1 MANYKVSA
9 TLSARDQ
16 GFSSTMQKA
25 VSSMNGVDSTAGR
38 LSQRLKQGLGF
49 GVVMAVG
56 QKAVN
61 AVTGAVRGMA
71 SQVGNAVNRFDT
83 LNNFPKIMKN
93 LGYSTKDAKKA
104 LSTMSEGIDGLP
116 TSLDSIASASQKI
129 APLTGN
135 LDKAAKVT
143 VAMNNALLAGGKSA
157 ETQSNALEQF
167 SQMLSAGKVDMQAW
181 RSMLDAMPGQMNQ
194 LAQSLLGA
202 DKNQAD
208 LYEAMKAGTVSFDD
222 FNNALLQL
230 NEKGL
235 KAGGKEFASFAEQA
249 KSATGGIGTQIAN
262 LKTGVVKGITSMITE
277 ADKTLHIGSG
287 IKKMSEG
294 IKGTLDKVAKS
305 KTFKIML
312 GGIKA
317 FIKGAVPVVREFA
330 KAFGAVIAATAKA
343 ASKSGAL
350 KGALSGLKD
359 MLIGAAKWIQQ
370 NSDTVVKL
378 AKAAV
383 VLWAAFKGYKIISS
397 VTGGV
402 RMLTSG
408 ITGLIGTSSKLLP
421 AVSGATSGLSKM
433 GGILSKVSLGSAG
446 LVGAIAGIGVAT
458 GAVIAKSYKEWKKYE
473 GLGEKAVQASNKRI
487 EATESEGRVAE
498 TYGNKLTALM
508 GKENKSASD
517 KRRIARYVDILN
529 DKVDGLNLKYDE
541 EADKLNKT
549 TREIKNNIK
558 AMQEQARTAAYQKE
572 VEQQAQ
578 NSLKWEKKLD
588 KEWQKLGQNGMYANG
603 VDVGNRQQIQDLA
616 KDISEAAEAQDYYAA
631 MASGASKAEA
641 EQAVQIGFAS
651 QRFTDLAT
659 QTGISG
665 AATREWSYSL
675 MQAMMNGSVQV
686 PQTVEA
692 MKQALNFDSIVTKAE
707 QDGYKVP
714 AGLSQGILSGKYVMP
729 TTAKQLEQA
738 VTFRNL
744 WTRAKLSGAKIPTG
758 LMNGML
764 SGKSK
769 VKTGSE
775 GLQGIINFYK
785 LKQKAQKAGADIP
798 KGLEKK
804 MLSGKITV
812 QKATKQLSDATGVE
826 LKKGNKKQA
835 QEGEKGP
842 KEYARGIQKAQ
853 PAVKKASKQTV
864 KNANTGA
871 NGSYEGGKGKGGRW
885 AIGYAAGISS
895 NTSYIRSAARSAV
908 KEATNTAGST
918 QKDGSPSR
926 VMKLHGKYWYQ
937 GYVKGMASG
946 LSRVRAAASKVIN
959 QAFKGMHI
967 ATGKGFRAWGQSFTG
982 LANKYI
988 NRLTNKVNAQVSKR
1002 TYRVSASISK
1012 AVNKQV
1018 KSLKA
1023 QKKARKELIN
1033 NLEKVKESLKTKY
1046 SKYLEKE
1053 GNKLINTATKT
1064 LNKLANKYQ
1073 KAYQKIVEA
1082 KNTFVGNLK
1091 SYGSLYQ
1098 ADSYGF
1104 ITFENWGQDIKDIK
1118 AVTKNLKQLKKWGIS
1133 QGLLN
1138 QITAMS
1144 TGDQLKFTSEII
1156 KKGKQFFK
1164 TYNKGYTNFIK
1175 QSNKAG
1181 TAIYGSYVKAL
1192 DKKYNKELKKTLN
1205 GLKTDL
1211 TNIGKQA
1218 GKGLINGLSN
1228 KDTKKK
1234 LQAVSKTLAQSI
1246 IKQIRK
1252 TLKIHSPSRVMAGLA
1267 TQTGQGFIN
1276 GLNAMSRSVQQAS
1289 ANMLQLPD
1297 LALQGAGLA
1306 SVTGGQNLS
1315 LQGGMSI
1322 EVPLYIN
1329 GREFARA
1336 TAADM
1341 QNAINKRETRSSR
1354 NRGVR

>member
-16 GFSSTMQKA
+16 GFSSTMHKA

-93 LGYSTKDAKKA
+93 LGYSTKDANKA
-104 LSTMSEGIDGLP
+104 LNTMSEGIDGLP

-202 DKNQAD
+202 GKNQAD
-208 LYEAMKAGTVSFDD
+208 LYEAMKSGKVSFDD
-222 FNNALLQL
+222 FNAALLEL
-230 NEKGL
+230 NDKGL

-262 LKTGVVKGITSMITE
+262 LKTGVIKGITSMITE
-277 ADKTLHIGSG
+277 ADKTLHIGAG

-312 GGIKA
+312 SGIKA

-343 ASKSGAL
+343 AGKSGAL

-359 MLIGAAKWIQQ
+359 MLIGAAQWIQQ
-370 NSDTVVKL
+370 NADTVVKL

-397 VTGGV
+397 VVGGV
-402 RMLTSG
+402 RMLTTSFTG
-408 ITGLIGTSSKLLP
+408 LLGAGSKLITSSASVGTSIAKIGTTAVSSLGLIGG
-421 AVSGATSGLSKM
+421 AVAGA
-433 GGILSKVSLGSAG
+433 
-446 LVGAIAGIGVAT
+446 VGAIGAIGYA
-458 GAVIAKSYKEWKKYE
+458 AYKEYNTMHASTIAVKKNQQARQQAINANKAE
-473 GLGEKAVQASNKRI
+473 AAHITSTWEKLKALNK
-487 EATESEGRVAE
+487 V
-498 TYGNKLTALM
+498 
-508 GKENKSASD
+508 ENKSATE
-517 KRRIARYVDILN
+517 KARMKGYVEQLN
-529 DKVDGLNLKYDE
+529 GAIDGLNLKYDE
-541 EADKLNKT
+541 ESGKLQGNIQKIDEKIEAYKREARAAVYKEQIKKATEDLIKQEEKEQALQEKIAALKEKGSQSTGDAEADANVNNQRMKQMADLQNQLNDVRNAKKQLET
-549 TREIKNNIK
+549 EIGTFSIK
-558 AMQEQARTAAYQKE
+558 ASFDPQAF
-572 VEQQAQ
+572 
-578 NSLKWEKKLD
+578 N
-588 KEWQKLGQNGMYANG
+588 
-603 VDVGNRQQIQDLA
+603 
-616 KDISEAAEAQDYYAA
+616 
-631 MASGASKAEA
+631 
-641 EQAVQIGFAS
+641 
-651 QRFTDLAT
+651 
-659 QTGISG
+659 
-665 AATREWSYSL
+665 
-675 MQAMMNGSVQV
+675 
-686 PQTVEA
+686 
-692 MKQALNFDSIVTKAE
+692 ALVTKAK
-707 QDGYKVP
+707 QAGFKVP
-714 AGLSQGILSGKYVMP
+714 KNIKQGIMSGKQAVPNSVYQLVKASDP
-729 TTAKQLEQA
+729 QFRAAVRKAERTGVNIPPSIKKGINSGKLSPAQAIKQVNALTAKES
-738 VTFRNL
+738 
-744 WTRAKLSGAKIPTG
+744 AKGATSIEKNSAKIPEKQASAIKK
-758 LMNGML
+758 N
-764 SGKSK
+764 KNK
-769 VKTGSE
+769 VKSATQEAVNTGKNAKVSGFHSLGTSIVSGIAAGVRSNGGILGSAISSIISQ
-775 GLQGIINFYK
+775 GL
-785 LKQKAQKAGADIP
+785 AAG
-798 KGLEKK
+798 
-804 MLSGKITV
+804 
-812 QKATKQLSDATGVE
+812 
-826 LKKGNKKQA
+826 
-835 QEGEKGP
+835 
-842 KEYARGIQKAQ
+842 R
-853 PAVKKASKQTV
+853 KKARVNSPSKLFRDKLGT
-864 KNANTGA
+864 
-871 NGSYEGGKGKGGRW
+871 SIPEG
-885 AIGYAAGISS
+885 IAAG
-895 NTSYIRSAARSAV
+895 
-908 KEATNTAGST
+908 
-918 QKDGSPSR
+918 
-926 VMKLHGKYWYQ
+926 M
-937 GYVKGMASG
+937 VKGM
-946 LSRVRAAASKVIN
+946 LYVKKAASKVIKGALSSMKMPTGN
-959 QAFKGMHI
+959 GFKP
-967 ATGKGFRAWGQSFTG
+967 WGQSFTNV
-982 LANKYI
+982 ASKTI
-988 NRLTNKVNAQVSKR
+988 NLLTSKVNSKVSKF
-1002 TYRVSASISK
+1002 TYRTSSIINEIGKKYVKSIEK
-1012 AVNKQV
+1012 QNKRLEKKRDKSGTSRSERKRLNKQI
-1018 KSLKA
+1018 SA
-1023 QKKARKELIN
+1023 N
-1033 NLEKVKESLKTKY
+1033 NKLLSNYEKVKEVLKAKY

-1064 LNKLANKYQ
+1064 LNKLADKYQ

-1164 TYNKGYTNFIK
+1164 TYNKGYTSFIK

-1205 GLKTDL
+1205 GLKADL

-1218 GKGLINGLSN
+1218 GKGLINGLNN

-1267 TQTGQGFIN
+1267 AQTGQGFIN

-1297 LALQGAGLA
+1297 LAMQGAGLA

>member
-16 GFSSTMQKA
+16 GFSSTMHKA

-38 LSQRLKQGLGF
+38 LSQRLKSGLGF

-61 AVTGAVRGMA
+61 AATGAVRGMA

-93 LGYSTKDAKKA
+93 LGYSTKDANKA

-397 VTGGV
+397 VVGGV
-402 RMLTSG
+402 RMLTTSFTG
-408 ITGLIGTSSKLLP
+408 LLGAGSKLITSSASVGTSIAKIGTTAVSSLGLIGG
-421 AVSGATSGLSKM
+421 AVAGA
-433 GGILSKVSLGSAG
+433 
-446 LVGAIAGIGVAT
+446 VGAIGAIGYA
-458 GAVIAKSYKEWKKYE
+458 AYKEYNTMHASTIAVKKNQQARQQAINANKAE
-473 GLGEKAVQASNKRI
+473 AAHITSTWEKLKALNK
-487 EATESEGRVAE
+487 V
-498 TYGNKLTALM
+498 
-508 GKENKSASD
+508 ENKSATE
-517 KRRIARYVDILN
+517 KARMKGYVEQLN
-529 DKVDGLNLKYDE
+529 GAIDGLNLKYDE
-541 EADKLNKT
+541 ESGKLKGNIQKINDKIEAYKREARAAVYKEQIKKATEDLIKQEEKEQELQKKIAALKEKGSQSTGDAEADANVNNQRIKEMTDLQNKLNDVRNAKKQLET
-549 TREIKNNIK
+549 EIGTFSIKASFDPKAFNALVTKAKQAGFRVPENIK
-558 AMQEQARTAAYQKE
+558 QGIMSGKKAVPNSVYQLVKASDPQFKAAVNKAQRTG
-572 VEQQAQ
+572 VNIP
-578 NSLKWEKKLD
+578 NSLK
-588 KEWQKLGQNGMYANG
+588 A
-603 VDVGNRQQIQDLA
+603 
-616 KDISEAAEAQDYYAA
+616 
-631 MASGASKAEA
+631 
-641 EQAVQIGFAS
+641 
-651 QRFTDLAT
+651 
-659 QTGISG
+659 GI
-665 AATREWSYSL
+665 
-675 MQAMMNGSVQV
+675 N
-686 PQTVEA
+686 
-692 MKQALNFDSIVTKAE
+692 
-707 QDGYKVP
+707 
-714 AGLSQGILSGKYVMP
+714 
-729 TTAKQLEQA
+729 
-738 VTFRNL
+738 
-744 WTRAKLSGAKIPTG
+744 
-758 LMNGML
+758 
-764 SGKSK
+764 
-769 VKTGSE
+769 
-775 GLQGIINFYK
+775 
-785 LKQKAQKAGADIP
+785 
-798 KGLEKK
+798 
-804 MLSGKITV
+804 SGKIRPAQAV
-812 QKATKQLSDATGVE
+812 KQLNALTA
-826 LKKGNKKQA
+826 K
-835 QEGEKGP
+835 EKA
-842 KEYARGIQKAQ
+842 KI
-853 PAVKKASKQTV
+853 
-864 KNANTGA
+864 A
-871 NGSYEGGKGKGGRW
+871 NGSKKDGEKVPTETASGINSKSGAVSKAASKLKDKANSGSSGVGAKGSTRGSQFGSGFVSG
-885 AIGYAAGISS
+885 IAGWF
-895 NTSYIRSAARSAV
+895 SAAFTTAFNLAV
-908 KEATNTAGST
+908 QADKGTKSGQDSH
-918 QKDGSPSR
+918 SPSKKAR
-926 VMKLHGKYWYQ
+926 VRGKQWYQ
-937 GYVKGMASG
+937 GYVLGMAG
-946 LSRVRAAASKVIN
+946 GMKKTYLAAVGVVN

-988 NRLTNKVNAQVSKR
+988 NRLTNKVNAQVSKL

-1205 GLKTDL
+1205 GLKRDL

-1315 LQGGMSI
+1315 LQGSMSI

>member
-16 GFSSTMQKA
+16 GFSSTMHKA

-38 LSQRLKQGLGF
+38 LSQRLKSGLGF

-93 LGYSTKDAKKA
+93 LGYSTKDANKA

-116 TSLDSIASASQKI
+116 TSLGSIASASQKI

-397 VTGGV
+397 VVGGV
-402 RMLTSG
+402 RMLTTSFTG
-408 ITGLIGTSSKLLP
+408 LLGAGSKLITSSASVGTSIAKIGTTAVSSLGLIGG
-421 AVSGATSGLSKM
+421 AVAGA
-433 GGILSKVSLGSAG
+433 
-446 LVGAIAGIGVAT
+446 VGAIGAIGYA
-458 GAVIAKSYKEWKKYE
+458 AYKEYNTMHASTIAVKKNQQARQQAINANKAE
-473 GLGEKAVQASNKRI
+473 AAHITSTWEKLKALNK
-487 EATESEGRVAE
+487 V
-498 TYGNKLTALM
+498 
-508 GKENKSASD
+508 ENKSATE
-517 KRRIARYVDILN
+517 KARMKGYVDQLN
-529 DKVDGLNLKYDE
+529 GAIDGLNLKYDE
-541 EADKLNKT
+541 ESGKLKGNIQKINEKIEAYKREARAAVYKEQIKKATEDLIKQEEKEQALQEKIAALKEKGSQSTGDAEADANVNNQRMKQMADLQNQLNDVRNAKKQLET
-549 TREIKNNIK
+549 EIGTFSIKASFDPKAFNALVTKAKQAGFRVPENIK
-558 AMQEQARTAAYQKE
+558 QGIMSGKKAVPNSVYQLVKASDPQFKAAVNKAQRTG
-572 VEQQAQ
+572 VNIP
-578 NSLKWEKKLD
+578 NSLK
-588 KEWQKLGQNGMYANG
+588 A
-603 VDVGNRQQIQDLA
+603 
-616 KDISEAAEAQDYYAA
+616 
-631 MASGASKAEA
+631 
-641 EQAVQIGFAS
+641 
-651 QRFTDLAT
+651 
-659 QTGISG
+659 GI
-665 AATREWSYSL
+665 
-675 MQAMMNGSVQV
+675 N
-686 PQTVEA
+686 
-692 MKQALNFDSIVTKAE
+692 
-707 QDGYKVP
+707 
-714 AGLSQGILSGKYVMP
+714 
-729 TTAKQLEQA
+729 
-738 VTFRNL
+738 
-744 WTRAKLSGAKIPTG
+744 
-758 LMNGML
+758 
-764 SGKSK
+764 
-769 VKTGSE
+769 
-775 GLQGIINFYK
+775 
-785 LKQKAQKAGADIP
+785 
-798 KGLEKK
+798 
-804 MLSGKITV
+804 SGKIRPAQAV
-812 QKATKQLSDATGVE
+812 KQLNALT
-826 LKKGNKKQA
+826 A
-835 QEGEKGP
+835 
-842 KEYARGIQKAQ
+842 KE
-853 PAVKKASKQTV
+853 
-864 KNANTGA
+864 NAKIA
-871 NGSYEGGKGKGGRW
+871 NGSKKDGEKLPTETASGIKSKSGAVSNAASKLKDKANSGSSGVGAKGSTRGSQFGSGFVSG
-885 AIGYAAGISS
+885 IAGWF
-895 NTSYIRSAARSAV
+895 SAAF
-908 KEATNTAGST
+908 TTAFNLAGQADKGTKSG
-918 QKDGSPSR
+918 QKSHSPSKKAR
-926 VMKLHGKYWYQ
+926 VRGKQWYQ
-937 GYVKGMASG
+937 GYVLGMAG
-946 LSRVRAAASKVIN
+946 GMKKTYLAAVGVVN

-988 NRLTNKVNAQVSKR
+988 NRLTNKVNAQVSKL

-1205 GLKTDL
+1205 GLKRDL

-1297 LALQGAGLA
+1297 LAMQGAGLA

>member
-16 GFSSTMQKA
+16 GFSSTMHKA

-93 LGYSTKDAKKA
+93 LGYSTKDANQA

-202 DKNQAD
+202 GKNQAD

-262 LKTGVVKGITSMITE
+262 LKTGVIKGITSMITE
-277 ADKTLHIGSG
+277 ADKTLHIGAG
-287 IKKMSEG
+287 IKKMSDG

-312 GGIKA
+312 SGIKA

-343 ASKSGAL
+343 ASKSEAL

-359 MLIGAAKWIQQ
+359 MLIGAAQWIQQ
-370 NSDTVVKL
+370 NADTVVKL

-397 VTGGV
+397 VVGGV

-408 ITGLIGTSSKLLP
+408 FGSLLGAGSKLITSSASVGTSIAKIGTTAVSSLGLIGG
-421 AVSGATSGLSKM
+421 AVAGA
-433 GGILSKVSLGSAG
+433 
-446 LVGAIAGIGVAT
+446 VGAIGAIGYA
-458 GAVIAKSYKEWKKYE
+458 AYKEYNTMHASTIAVKKNQQARQQAINANKAE
-473 GLGEKAVQASNKRI
+473 AAHITSTWEKLKALNK
-487 EATESEGRVAE
+487 V
-498 TYGNKLTALM
+498 
-508 GKENKSASD
+508 ENKSATE
-517 KRRIARYVDILN
+517 KARMKGYVDQLN
-529 DKVDGLNLKYDE
+529 GAIDGLNLKYDE
-541 EADKLNKT
+541 ETGKLKGNIQKINEKIEAYKKEARAAVYKEQIKKATEDLIKQEEKEQKLQEKIAALKEKGSQSTGDAEADANVNNQRMKEMTDLQNQLNDVRNAKKQLET
-549 TREIKNNIK
+549 EIGTFSIK
-558 AMQEQARTAAYQKE
+558 ASFDPKAF
-572 VEQQAQ
+572 
-578 NSLKWEKKLD
+578 N
-588 KEWQKLGQNGMYANG
+588 
-603 VDVGNRQQIQDLA
+603 DL
-616 KDISEAAEAQDYYAA
+616 
-631 MASGASKAEA
+631 
-641 EQAVQIGFAS
+641 
-651 QRFTDLAT
+651 
-659 QTGISG
+659 
-665 AATREWSYSL
+665 
-675 MQAMMNGSVQV
+675 
-686 PQTVEA
+686 
-692 MKQALNFDSIVTKAE
+692 VTKAK
-707 QDGYKVP
+707 QAGFKVP
-714 AGLSQGILSGKYVMP
+714 KNIKQGIMSGK
-729 TTAKQLEQA
+729 QA
-738 VTFRNL
+738 VPNSVYQLVKAADPQFRAAV
-744 WTRAKLSGAKIPTG
+744 R
-758 LMNGML
+758 
-764 SGKSK
+764 
-769 VKTGSE
+769 
-775 GLQGIINFYK
+775 
-785 LKQKAQKAGADIP
+785 KA
-798 KGLEKK
+798 EK
-804 MLSGKITV
+804 
-812 QKATKQLSDATGVE
+812 
-826 LKKGNKKQA
+826 
-835 QEGEKGP
+835 
-842 KEYARGIQKAQ
+842 
-853 PAVKKASKQTV
+853 
-864 KNANTGA
+864 TGA
-871 NGSYEGGKGKGGRW
+871 NIPPSIKKGINSGKLSPAQAIKQVNALTAKENAKIGNGARKHGEKLPSETASGIKSKSGAVSHAASKLKDKANSGSSGVGAKGSTRGSQFGSGFVSG
-885 AIGYAAGISS
+885 IAGWF
-895 NTSYIRSAARSAV
+895 SAAFTTAFNLAV
-908 KEATNTAGST
+908 QADSGTKSG
-918 QKDGSPSR
+918 QKSHSPSKKAR
-926 VMKLHGKYWYQ
+926 VRGKQWYQ
-937 GYVKGMASG
+937 GYVLGIAGGMKKTY
-946 LSRVRAAASKVIN
+946 LAAVGVVN
-959 QAFKGMHI
+959 QAFKGMHV

-1267 TQTGQGFIN
+1267 AQTGQGFIY

-1341 QNAINKRETRSSR
+1341 QNAIHKRETRSSR

>member
-16 GFSSTMQKA
+16 GFSSTMHKA

-93 LGYSTKDAKKA
+93 LGYSTKDANKA
-104 LSTMSEGIDGLP
+104 LNTMSEGIDGLP

-202 DKNQAD
+202 GKNQAD

-222 FNNALLQL
+222 FNAALLQL

-262 LKTGVVKGITSMITE
+262 LKTGVIKGITSMITE
-277 ADKTLHIGSG
+277 ADKTLHIGAG

-343 ASKSGAL
+343 AGKSGAL
-350 KGALSGLKD
+350 KGALSRLKD
-359 MLIGAAKWIQQ
+359 MLIGAAQWIQQ
-370 NSDTVVKL
+370 NADTVVKL

-397 VTGGV
+397 VVGGV
-402 RMLTSG
+402 RMLTTSFTG
-408 ITGLIGTSSKLLP
+408 LLGAGSKLITSSASVGTSIAKIGTTAVSSLGLIGG
-421 AVSGATSGLSKM
+421 AVAGA
-433 GGILSKVSLGSAG
+433 
-446 LVGAIAGIGVAT
+446 VGAIGAIGYA
-458 GAVIAKSYKEWKKYE
+458 AYKEYNTMHASTIAVKKNQQARQQAINANKAE
-473 GLGEKAVQASNKRI
+473 AAHITSTWEKLKALNK
-487 EATESEGRVAE
+487 V
-498 TYGNKLTALM
+498 
-508 GKENKSASD
+508 ENKSATE
-517 KRRIARYVDILN
+517 KARMKGYVEQLN
-529 DKVDGLNLKYDE
+529 GAIDGLNLKYDE
-541 EADKLNKT
+541 ETGKLKG
-549 TREIKNNIK
+549 NIK
-558 AMQEQARTAAYQKE
+558 KINEKIEAYKREARAAVYKEQIKKATEDLIKQEEKEQKLQEKIAALKEKGSQSTGDAEADANVNNQRMKEMTDLQNQLNDVRNAKKQLETEIGNFSIKASFDPQAF
-572 VEQQAQ
+572 
-578 NSLKWEKKLD
+578 NSL
-588 KEWQKLGQNGMYANG
+588 
-603 VDVGNRQQIQDLA
+603 
-616 KDISEAAEAQDYYAA
+616 
-631 MASGASKAEA
+631 
-641 EQAVQIGFAS
+641 
-651 QRFTDLAT
+651 
-659 QTGISG
+659 
-665 AATREWSYSL
+665 
-675 MQAMMNGSVQV
+675 
-686 PQTVEA
+686 
-692 MKQALNFDSIVTKAE
+692 VTKAK
-707 QDGYKVP
+707 QAGFKVP
-714 AGLSQGILSGKYVMP
+714 KNIKQGILSGK
-729 TTAKQLEQA
+729 QA
-738 VTFRNL
+738 VPNSVYQLVKASDPQFKAAVRKAEKTGVNIPPSIKKGINSG
-744 WTRAKLSGAKIPTG
+744 KLSPAQAIKQVNALTSKEGSKVSSGAKKHGEKVPSETA
-758 LMNGML
+758 
-764 SGKSK
+764 SGIRSK
-769 VKTGSE
+769 LGSVSSAASKMKDKANSGSSGVGAKGSTRGSE
-775 GLQGIINFYK
+775 FG
-785 LKQKAQKAGADIP
+785 
-798 KGLEKK
+798 
-804 MLSGKITV
+804 SGF
-812 QKATKQLSDATGVE
+812 
-826 LKKGNKKQA
+826 
-835 QEGEKGP
+835 
-842 KEYARGIQKAQ
+842 
-853 PAVKKASKQTV
+853 
-864 KNANTGA
+864 
-871 NGSYEGGKGKGGRW
+871 
-885 AIGYAAGISS
+885 AAGIGGWF
-895 NTSYIRSAARSAV
+895 SAV
-908 KEATNTAGST
+908 FTKAFNLAGQADKGAKAG
-918 QKDGSPSR
+918 QKSGSPSR
-926 VMKLHGKYWYQ
+926 KAKVRGKEWYQ
-937 GYVKGMASG
+937 GYVLGMAG
-946 LSRVRAAASKVIN
+946 GMKKTYLAAVGVVN

-1018 KSLKA
+1018 KSLNKSVSKLQKQYDKLSSANKKGAKGKDLKA
-1023 QKKARKELIN
+1023 QIKARKELIN
-1033 NLEKVKESLKTKY
+1033 NLENVKESLKTKY

-1164 TYNKGYTNFIK
+1164 TYNKGYTSFIK

-1192 DKKYNKELKKTLN
+1192 DKKYNKELKKALN

-1336 TAADM
+1336 TASDM
-1341 QNAINKRETRSSR
+1341 QTEINKRESRATR

>member
-16 GFSSTMQKA
+16 GFSSTMHKA

-38 LSQRLKQGLGF
+38 LSQRLKSGLGF

-93 LGYSTKDAKKA
+93 LGYSTKDANKA

-116 TSLDSIASASQKI
+116 TSLGSIASASQKI

-397 VTGGV
+397 VVGGV
-402 RMLTSG
+402 RMLTTRFTGLLGAGSKL
-408 ITGLIGTSSKLLP
+408 ITSSASVGTSIAKIGTTAVSSLGLIGG
-421 AVSGATSGLSKM
+421 AVAGA
-433 GGILSKVSLGSAG
+433 
-446 LVGAIAGIGVAT
+446 VGAIGAIGYA
-458 GAVIAKSYKEWKKYE
+458 AYKEYNTMHASTIAVKKNQQARQQAINANKAE
-473 GLGEKAVQASNKRI
+473 AAHITSTWEKLKALNK
-487 EATESEGRVAE
+487 V
-498 TYGNKLTALM
+498 
-508 GKENKSASD
+508 ENKSATE
-517 KRRIARYVDILN
+517 KARMKGYVEQLN
-529 DKVDGLNLKYDE
+529 GAIDGLNLKYDE
-541 EADKLNKT
+541 ESGKLKGNIQKINDKIEAYKREARAAVYKEQIKKATEDLIKQEEKEQELQKKIAALKEKGSQSTGDAEADANVNNQRIKEMTDLQNQLNDVRNAKKQLET
-549 TREIKNNIK
+549 EIGTFSIKASFDPKAFNALVTKAKQAGFRVPENIK
-558 AMQEQARTAAYQKE
+558 QGIMSGKKAVPNSVYQLVKASDPQFKAAVNKAQRTG
-572 VEQQAQ
+572 VNIP
-578 NSLKWEKKLD
+578 NSLK
-588 KEWQKLGQNGMYANG
+588 A
-603 VDVGNRQQIQDLA
+603 
-616 KDISEAAEAQDYYAA
+616 
-631 MASGASKAEA
+631 
-641 EQAVQIGFAS
+641 
-651 QRFTDLAT
+651 
-659 QTGISG
+659 GI
-665 AATREWSYSL
+665 
-675 MQAMMNGSVQV
+675 N
-686 PQTVEA
+686 
-692 MKQALNFDSIVTKAE
+692 
-707 QDGYKVP
+707 
-714 AGLSQGILSGKYVMP
+714 
-729 TTAKQLEQA
+729 
-738 VTFRNL
+738 
-744 WTRAKLSGAKIPTG
+744 
-758 LMNGML
+758 
-764 SGKSK
+764 
-769 VKTGSE
+769 
-775 GLQGIINFYK
+775 
-785 LKQKAQKAGADIP
+785 
-798 KGLEKK
+798 
-804 MLSGKITV
+804 SGKIRPAQAV
-812 QKATKQLSDATGVE
+812 KQLNALT
-826 LKKGNKKQA
+826 A
-835 QEGEKGP
+835 
-842 KEYARGIQKAQ
+842 KE
-853 PAVKKASKQTV
+853 
-864 KNANTGA
+864 NAKIA
-871 NGSYEGGKGKGGRW
+871 NGSKKDGEKVPTETASGIKSKSGAVSNAASKLKDKANSGSSGVGAKGSTRGSQFGSGFVSG
-885 AIGYAAGISS
+885 IAGWF
-895 NTSYIRSAARSAV
+895 SAAFTTAFNLAV
-908 KEATNTAGST
+908 QADKGTKSGQDSH
-918 QKDGSPSR
+918 SPSKKAR
-926 VMKLHGKYWYQ
+926 VRGKQWYQ
-937 GYVKGMASG
+937 GYVLGMAG
-946 LSRVRAAASKVIN
+946 GMKKTYLAAVGVVN

-988 NRLTNKVNAQVSKR
+988 NRLTNKVNAQVSKL

-1164 TYNKGYTNFIK
+1164 TYNKGYTKFIK

-1205 GLKTDL
+1205 GLKRDL

>member
-1 MANYKVSA
+1 MSNYKVSA

-16 GFSSTMQKA
+16 GFSSTMNKA
-25 VSSMNGVDSTAGR
+25 VSSMNSVDSTAGR

-397 VTGGV
+397 VVGGV
-402 RMLTSG
+402 RMLTTSFTG
-408 ITGLIGTSSKLLP
+408 LLGAGSKLITSSASVGTSIAKIGTTAVSSLGLIGG
-421 AVSGATSGLSKM
+421 AVAGA
-433 GGILSKVSLGSAG
+433 
-446 LVGAIAGIGVAT
+446 VGAIGAIGYA
-458 GAVIAKSYKEWKKYE
+458 AYKEYNTMHASTIAVKKNQQARQQAINANKAE
-473 GLGEKAVQASNKRI
+473 AAHITSTWEKLKALNK
-487 EATESEGRVAE
+487 V
-498 TYGNKLTALM
+498 
-508 GKENKSASD
+508 ENKSATE
-517 KRRIARYVDILN
+517 KARMKGYVEQLN
-529 DKVDGLNLKYDE
+529 GAIDGLNLKYDE
-541 EADKLNKT
+541 ESGKLKGNIQKINDKIEAYKREARAAVYKEQIKKATEDLIKQEEKEQELQKKIAALKEKGSQSTGDAEADANVNNQRIKEMTDLQNKLNDVRNAKKQLET
-549 TREIKNNIK
+549 EIGTFSIKASFDPKAFNALVTKAKQAGFRVPENIK
-558 AMQEQARTAAYQKE
+558 QGIMSGKKAVPNSVYQLVKASDPQFKAAVNKAQRTG
-572 VEQQAQ
+572 VNIP
-578 NSLKWEKKLD
+578 NSLK
-588 KEWQKLGQNGMYANG
+588 A
-603 VDVGNRQQIQDLA
+603 
-616 KDISEAAEAQDYYAA
+616 
-631 MASGASKAEA
+631 
-641 EQAVQIGFAS
+641 
-651 QRFTDLAT
+651 
-659 QTGISG
+659 GI
-665 AATREWSYSL
+665 
-675 MQAMMNGSVQV
+675 N
-686 PQTVEA
+686 
-692 MKQALNFDSIVTKAE
+692 
-707 QDGYKVP
+707 
-714 AGLSQGILSGKYVMP
+714 
-729 TTAKQLEQA
+729 
-738 VTFRNL
+738 
-744 WTRAKLSGAKIPTG
+744 
-758 LMNGML
+758 
-764 SGKSK
+764 
-769 VKTGSE
+769 
-775 GLQGIINFYK
+775 
-785 LKQKAQKAGADIP
+785 
-798 KGLEKK
+798 
-804 MLSGKITV
+804 SGKIRPAQAV
-812 QKATKQLSDATGVE
+812 KQLNALT
-826 LKKGNKKQA
+826 A
-835 QEGEKGP
+835 
-842 KEYARGIQKAQ
+842 KE
-853 PAVKKASKQTV
+853 
-864 KNANTGA
+864 NAKIA
-871 NGSYEGGKGKGGRW
+871 NGSKKDGEKVPTETASGIKSKSGAVSNAASKLKDKANSGSSGVGAKGSTRGSQFGSGFVSG
-885 AIGYAAGISS
+885 IAGWF
-895 NTSYIRSAARSAV
+895 SAAFATAFNLAV
-908 KEATNTAGST
+908 QADKGTKSGQDSH
-918 QKDGSPSR
+918 SPSKKAR
-926 VMKLHGKYWYQ
+926 VRGKQWYQ
-937 GYVKGMASG
+937 GYVLGMAG
-946 LSRVRAAASKVIN
+946 GMKKTYLAAVGVVN

-1164 TYNKGYTNFIK
+1164 TYNKGYTKFIK

-1205 GLKTDL
+1205 GLKTDF